1 MRRIAPREIVID
13 KLEDVIG
20 MDFDTNISPT
30 MKAKFLGY
38 EGDKAYYE
46 VLEHEEHTKYNSS
59 AGQIFYLPTQ
69 MAVTMQPI
77 IK

>member
-1 MRRIAPREIVID
+1 
-13 KLEDVIG
+13 
-20 MDFDTNISPT
+20 
-30 MKAKFLGY
+30 MKARLLGY

>member
-1 MRRIAPREIVID
+1 MRRIIPRETVID

-20 MDFDTNISPT
+20 MDFNTNISPT
-30 MKAKFLGY
+30 MKARLLGY